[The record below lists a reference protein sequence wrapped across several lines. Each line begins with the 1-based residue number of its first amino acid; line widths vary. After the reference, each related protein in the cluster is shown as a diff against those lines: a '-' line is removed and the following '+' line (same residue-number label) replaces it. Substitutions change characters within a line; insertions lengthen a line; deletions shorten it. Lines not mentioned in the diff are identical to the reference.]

1 MSLGPQS
8 EKHLGGISW
17 WMLSDNGLRGD
28 DPQTPGRPRKRG
40 LGAGLSCG
48 KFPFAF
54 VLCIIFLAVFCQKI
68 YTIKSR
74 ESCLMCIWFFLRT
87 SLQKNVHNKP
97 AKSSESVQK
106 KNLES
111 PAGFAEWPW
120 RAGEA
125 IQSRGMR
132 GASLFDGCDSS
143 RRASAQM

>member
-8 EKHLGGISW
+8 GKRLGGISC
-17 WMLSDNGLRGD
+17 WMLSDNGRRGD
-28 DPQTPGRPRKRG
+28 DPQTPGRRRKRG

-48 KFPFAF
+48 KFCFAI
-54 VLCIIFLAVFCQKI
+54 VLCIIFPSVFAQKL

-74 ESCLMCIWFFLRT
+74 EICLKCIWFFLKT
-87 SLQKNVHNKP
+87 SPQKNIHNKS
-97 AKSSESVQK
+97 AKSNESVQK

-111 PAGFAEWPW
+111 PAGFAEGPW

-143 RRASAQM
+143 RLASAQM